1 MAWACRREAPPG
13 FRAASRASCRITA
26 IRLQSLTPS
35 RLRLPPEDRRKAHPC
50 RAVLDARRIPPNRQR
65 RIGQAGA
72 PAAMGGELANTLEL
86 AAAGC
91 KIGRASCR

>member
-50 RAVLDARRIPPNRQR
+50 RAVLDARRIPPVSYTH
-65 RIGQAGA
+65 
-72 PAAMGGELANTLEL
+72 LTLPTSDL
-86 AAAGC
+86 V
-91 KIGRASCR
+91 